1 MTIRIDNDVS
11 TEGDL
16 DLMTTIENRL
26 PTDYRAASLRADA
39 LAGLTAT
46 PKTLPP
52 KWFYDA
58 QGSELFEKITEL
70 PEYYPTR
77 AERSILRAVA
87 PEIAALTGAT
97 GLVELGSGSSDKT
110 RLLLSALRDAGTLR
124 RYVPVDVS
132 ESALVA
138 AGDALAGEYPGL
150 AVHAV
155 VADFEQ
161 YLGVPSDAGARVADV
176 SGAGAR
182 VADASVTVSSADG
195 DGPRLVAFLG
205 STIGNMISAERAV
218 FLRRVRAQL
227 RPGDAFLLGTDLV
240 KDPAVLVAAYDDG
253 AGVTAAFNKNVLSVL
268 NAELGAD
275 FDLDA
280 FEHVAVWDAGH
291 EWIEMRLRAATAQTV
306 GVSDLGLTISFAA
319 GEEMRTE
326 VSAKFR
332 EAGVRAELAAAGLAM
347 RSWWTDE
354 EGRFGLSVSFPA

>member
-1 MTIRIDNDVS
+1 
-11 TEGDL
+11 
-16 DLMTTIENRL
+16 MTTIENRL
-26 PTDYRAASLRADA
+26 PPGYRAASLRADA
-39 LAGLTAT
+39 RTGLTAT

-58 QGSELFEKITEL
+58 QGSALFEKITEL

-77 AERSILRAVA
+77 AERSILQAVA

-97 GLVELGSGSSDKT
+97 ALVELGSGSSDKT

-124 RYVPVDVS
+124 GYVPVDVS
-132 ESALVA
+132 ESALTL
-138 AGDALAGEYPGL
+138 AGDALAAEYPGL

-155 VADFEQ
+155 VADFDQ
-161 YLGVPSDAGARVADV
+161 YLGLPGQAGDGSASDAGKG
-176 SGAGAR
+176 S
-182 VADASVTVSSADG
+182 TG

-205 STIGNMISAERAV
+205 STIGNMVPAERAV

-227 RPGDAFLLGTDLV
+227 RPGDTFLLGTDLV
-240 KDPAVLVAAYDDG
+240 KDPAVLVAAYDDA
-253 AGVTAAFNKNVLSVL
+253 AGVTAAFNKNVLAVL

-275 FDLDA
+275 FDLQA
-280 FEHVAVWDAGH
+280 FEHVAVWDAER
-291 EWIEMRLRAATAQTV
+291 EWIEMRLRAVSPQSVRIPALDLAV
-306 GVSDLGLTISFAA
+306 GFAD

-332 EAGVRAELAAAGLAM
+332 EAGVRAELAAAGLAL

-354 EGRFGLSVSFPA
+354 GGQFGLSLAVPA

>member
-1 MTIRIDNDVS
+1 
-11 TEGDL
+11 
-16 DLMTTIENRL
+16 MTTIENRL
-26 PTDYRAASLRADA
+26 PADYRAASLRADA
-39 LAGLTAT
+39 LAGLTAI

-97 GLVELGSGSSDKT
+97 ALVELGSGSSEKT

-124 RYVPVDVS
+124 GYVPVDVS
-132 ESALVA
+132 ESALAA
-138 AGDALAGEYPGL
+138 AGDALAAEYPGL

-161 YLGVPSDAGARVADV
+161 YLGVPSDAGARELA
-176 SGAGAR
+176 
-182 VADASVTVSSADG
+182 SSARANGDAG

-205 STIGNMISAERAV
+205 STIGNMVPAERAT

-227 RPGDAFLLGTDLV
+227 RQGDAFLLGTDLV
-240 KDPAVLVAAYDDG
+240 KDPAVLVAAYDDS
-253 AGVTAAFNKNVLSVL
+253 AGVTAAFNKNVLAVL

-280 FEHVAVWDAGH
+280 FEHVAVWDAGR
-291 EWIEMRLRAATAQTV
+291 EWIEMRLRAASAQSV
-306 GVSDLGLTISFAA
+306 VVSDLGLTVEFAA

-332 EAGVRAELAAAGLAM
+332 EAGVRAELAAAGLEM

-354 EGRFGLSVSFPA
+354 GGQFALSLSSPA